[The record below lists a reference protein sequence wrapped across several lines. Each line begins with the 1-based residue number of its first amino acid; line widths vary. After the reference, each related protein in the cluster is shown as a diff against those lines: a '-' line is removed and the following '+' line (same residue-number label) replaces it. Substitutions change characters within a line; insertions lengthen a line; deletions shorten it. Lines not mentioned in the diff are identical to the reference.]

1 MNDDENKTLKKKQK
15 KSNQI
20 IMVTYNEA
28 PKYQQDNEYIRKGY
42 LKNCDSI
49 KKVFKSLFMIHNE
62 TVNIWSHLLGAILI
76 NCLIIYTA
84 FFITNYKTQLSNIKL
99 DFEKL
104 KTYIKPLLDIDNIQI
119 KKYTSMILEYTS
131 EIKKE
136 FKKIDISK
144 MCYNYLEMINQT
156 FSLIKS
162 SANDNINNFTISLS
176 DYFDIIS
183 EKLKKMQ
190 EEIITLMEM
199 EMENLSFIQK
209 PKSPLKRWPLFI
221 MLLSAILCLSFSAL
235 YHLLGTMNKTTFN
248 ILSRFDYGGISLLIA
263 GSCYPPYYY
272 FFNCDFFYRIF
283 YLTFISVFSLIVFF
297 LSLTSKFHLPINR
310 TLRGSLFLSLGLSA
324 GIPIIHL
331 ALMGNSVKGFDGSPR
346 LLFWYLGGISYVIGA
361 LMYITRIPEKL
372 MPGKFDFFGSSH
384 QIFHC
389 FVILGVVFHYIG
401 CLDAFYYRFDN
412 ECKF

>member
-1 MNDDENKTLKKKQK
+1 
-15 KSNQI
+15 
-20 IMVTYNEA
+20 
-28 PKYQQDNEYIRKGY
+28 
-42 LKNCDSI
+42 
-49 KKVFKSLFMIHNE
+49 
-62 TVNIWSHLLGAILI
+62 
-76 NCLIIYTA
+76 
-84 FFITNYKTQLSNIKL
+84 
-99 DFEKL
+99 
-104 KTYIKPLLDIDNIQI
+104 
-119 KKYTSMILEYTS
+119 
-131 EIKKE
+131 
-136 FKKIDISK
+136 
-144 MCYNYLEMINQT
+144 MINQT

-162 SANDNINNFTISLS
+162 SANNNINDFTISLS

-235 YHLLGTMNKTTFN
+235 FHLLGTMNKTTFK

-361 LMYITRIPEKL
+361 LMYINRIPEKL

>member
-1 MNDDENKTLKKKQK
+1 LDYFSSFKEEINSLK
-15 KSNQI
+15 
-20 IMVTYNEA
+20 E
-28 PKYQQDNEYIRKGY
+28 
-42 LKNCDSI
+42 SI
-49 KKVFKSLFMIHNE
+49 LD
-62 TVNIWSHLLGAILI
+62 L
-76 NCLIIYTA
+76 
-84 FFITNYKTQLSNIKL
+84 IKL
-99 DFEKL
+99 D
-104 KTYIKPLLDIDNIQI
+104 TYK
-119 KKYTSMILEYTS
+119 
-131 EIKKE
+131 
-136 FKKIDISK
+136 
-144 MCYNYLEMINQT
+144 
-156 FSLIKS
+156 
-162 SANDNINNFTISLS
+162 
-176 DYFDIIS
+176 S
-183 EKLKKMQ
+183 EKLEKKLDDQ
-190 EEIITLMEM
+190 F
-199 EMENLSFIQK
+199 NLNLEK
-209 PKSPLKRWPLFI
+209 RKTKELARWPLFI
-221 MLLSAILCLSFSAL
+221 IIHCAILCFIFSASFHSIGTINEK
-235 YHLLGTMNKTTFN
+235 YHD
-248 ILSRFDYGGISLLIA
+248 ILNRFDYGGISLLIA